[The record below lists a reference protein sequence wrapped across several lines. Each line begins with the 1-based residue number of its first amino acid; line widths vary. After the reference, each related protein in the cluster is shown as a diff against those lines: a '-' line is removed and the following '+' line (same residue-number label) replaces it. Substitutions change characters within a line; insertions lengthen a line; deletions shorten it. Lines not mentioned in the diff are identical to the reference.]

1 MTHSLSLSEVKA
13 RLSEVVREVRASGE
27 ETIITV
33 DGRPAARI
41 VPVQPEPR
49 RLSAADIAIDR
60 ALSAAIGQL
69 ARAPGDFDAV
79 HVVGE
84 GRR

>member
-13 RLSEVVREVRASGE
+13 RLSEVVRDVRASGE

-41 VPVQPEPR
+41 VPVHAEPR
-49 RLSAADIAIDR
+49 RLTPAEVAIDR
-60 ALSAAIGQL
+60 ALSAAIERL
-69 ARAPGDFDAV
+69 ERVSGDFDAV
-79 HVVGE
+79 ELVGE